1 MAYIEIKD
9 LSLSFEN
16 KKILDLIS
24 YRFEDGITVLYG
36 ESGAGKTTLL
46 NTISG
51 MLKEYNGSIVLSKN
65 STLGYC
71 LQEDLLF
78 NNLTVEENMHLKLV
92 ALEKKNTM
100 R

>member
-1 MAYIEIKD
+1 
-9 LSLSFEN
+9 
-16 KKILDLIS
+16 
-24 YRFEDGITVLYG
+24 
-36 ESGAGKTTLL
+36 
-46 NTISG
+46 

-100 R
+100 S